1 MSLVPFERRR
11 RRSEQYST
19 ALRFQLEDTMKKGGL
34 DALCLSDGDGL
45 LMAWAGEDDLCEELG
60 AVAPLLAHCPTGSLS
75 ISGLQGEEVSVRGIE
90 CFGQQL
96 YLASLGG
103 GRGIEAVLRH
113 SAKGICRI
121 LTAN

>member
-11 RRSEQYST
+11 RRSEQCST
-19 ALRFQLEDTMKKGGL
+19 ALRFQLEDTVKKGGL

-60 AVAPLLAHCPTGSLS
+60 AVAPLLAHCPEGSLMV
-75 ISGLQGEEVSVRGIE
+75 SGLQGEEVAVRAIE
-90 CFGQQL
+90 YFGQQL
-96 YLASLGG
+96 YLASIGG
-103 GRGIEAVLRH
+103 GRGTEAVLRH

>member
-11 RRSEQYST
+11 RRSEQCCT
-19 ALRFQLEDTMKKGGL
+19 ALRFQLEDTAKKAGL

-60 AVAPLLAHCPTGSLS
+60 AVAPLLAHCPAGSLS
-75 ISGLQGEEVSVRGIE
+75 ISGLSGEEVLVRGIE
-90 CFGQQL
+90 YFGQQL
-96 YLASLGG
+96 YLASIGG
-103 GRGIEAVLRH
+103 GRGTEAVLRH
-113 SAKGICRI
+113 SAKGVYRI

>member
-11 RRSEQYST
+11 RRSEQCST
-19 ALRFQLEDTMKKGGL
+19 ALRFQLEDTVKKGGL
-34 DALCLSDGDGL
+34 EALCLSDCDGL

-60 AVAPLLAHCPTGSLS
+60 AVAPLLAHCPAGSLM
-75 ISGLQGEEVSVRGIE
+75 ISGLQGEEVVVKAIE
-90 CFGQQL
+90 YFGQQL
-96 YLASLGG
+96 YLASIGG
-103 GRGIEAVLRH
+103 GRGTEAVLRH